1 MALDDATADSQ
12 QIVKERPHWHNN
24 KPNIN
29 DTRDTLLKSMKKNV
43 DEACEMLEA
52 TKADLEKAML
62 VIAMDNK
69 VNMEVT
75 TIRNKID
82 FP

>member
-1 MALDDATADSQ
+1 
-12 QIVKERPHWHNN
+12 
-24 KPNIN
+24 
-29 DTRDTLLKSMKKNV
+29 MKKNV